1 MGISLFKFTML
12 GINNIIII
20 VGIIF
25 GLLVAM
31 YLVLWLCILLLRRI
45 TGYGSAT
52 VIVSMSDSAARN
64 KDLRAR
70 IAAAAAAMAIE
81 LENETAPHEFP
92 LPPTALVSAW
102 QAVKRADIL
111 KRHGGR
117 PR

>member
-1 MGISLFKFTML
+1 MGISQSKYIML
-12 GINNIIII
+12 GINNIFIN

-52 VIVSMSDSAARN
+52 PNVTMLDGVAPD

-70 IAAAAAAMAIE
+70 IAAAAVAMAIA
-81 LENETAPHEFP
+81 LENETDPHEFP
-92 LPPTALVSAW
+92 LPPTALISAW